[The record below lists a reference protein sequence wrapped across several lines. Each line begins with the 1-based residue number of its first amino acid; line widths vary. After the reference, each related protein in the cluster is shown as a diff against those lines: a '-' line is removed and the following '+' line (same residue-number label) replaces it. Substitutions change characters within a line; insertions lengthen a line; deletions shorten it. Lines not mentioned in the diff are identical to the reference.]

1 MEKLAYTPREACD
14 ALRIGRTK
22 LYELFANGD
31 LKAVALG
38 GKTLIPRDALENF
51 MASLPA
57 IYIQRT
63 HEADTPQSPEHR
75 NASEKDVRVKTSS
88 YAVAQKRCNPPLAT
102 TE

>member
-51 MASLPA
+51 MASLPT
-57 IYIQRT
+57 IHIQRT
-63 HEADTPQSPEHR
+63 HEADIPQSPEHR
-75 NASEKDVRVKTSS
+75 SSSEKDVRAKTTS
-88 YAVAQKRCNPPLAT
+88 YAVTQQRFDPAPALVK
-102 TE
+102 

>member
-51 MASLPA
+51 MASLPT
-57 IYIQRT
+57 IHIQRT
-63 HEADTPQSPEHR
+63 HEADIPQSPEHR
-75 NASEKDVRVKTSS
+75 SSSEKDVRAKTTS
-88 YAVAQKRCNPPLAT
+88 YAVAQKGFTRPPDIT
-102 TE
+102 K

>member
-1 MEKLAYTPREACD
+1 MERLAYTPREACD

-22 LYELFANGD
+22 LYELLASGG

-38 GKTLIPRDALENF
+38 GKTLIPRHALENF

-57 IYIQRT
+57 IHMQRK
-63 HEADTPQSPEHR
+63 HDADAPQSPLRHST
-75 NASEKDVRVKTSS
+75 SEKDAEAMAAS
-88 YAVAQKRCNPPLAT
+88 YTVTQKLFKPTPAI

>member
-1 MEKLAYTPREACD
+1 MERLAYTPREACE

-57 IYIQRT
+57 IHIQRT
-63 HEADTPQSPEHR
+63 HEADTPQSPVRR
-75 NASEKDVRVKTSS
+75 NTSEKDAKAVTTSN
-88 YAVAQKRCNPPLAT
+88 AVTQQLLNPSAAI

>member
-22 LYELFANGD
+22 LYELFASGD

-38 GKTLIPRDALENF
+38 GKTLSPRDELENF

-57 IYIQRT
+57 IHIQRT
-63 HEADTPQSPEHR
+63 HDTDALQSPEHR
-75 NASEKDVRVKTSS
+75 SAAEKDVGAKTTS
-88 YAVAQKRCNPPLAT
+88 YAVTQKRFKPAPALVK
-102 TE
+102 